1 MRTLLFS
8 FVCLVFIST
17 PCRTAPAFVQV
28 NSATPQG
35 KAATVAVAFTKA
47 QSAGNL
53 NVIAIGWND
62 TTAKVASVTD
72 KSGNTYT
79 LATGPATVSGKLSQS
94 LYYAKPIKAASAN
107 TLTVTFSTAAT
118 AVDVRV
124 SEYSGLDPNAAI
136 DATAGGTGT
145 STTASVTV
153 VASPNTSELLV
164 AAEITT
170 TGTPSAGSGW
180 TSRIITQP
188 DSDLLEDRTI
198 TSAGSYSATA
208 PISPSGAW
216 VIQMIAFEATNTVTP
231 PPPPLGPFS
240 ITSVVNG
247 LANGTYTVDAPSF
260 PGYTVMPVTQTLTI
274 NGANATATFTAT
286 ASVVSNSVKLAW
298 GAATTK
304 ACTLGTTGCLSAS
317 SIAGYNV
324 YRSATSG
331 GPYGQVNATTVAGLS
346 YTDPAPPAGN
356 NFYVT
361 AAVDNAGDVSGFSNQ
376 VTANVP

>member
-1 MRTLLFS
+1 MKLALLLAPFA
-8 FVCLVFIST
+8 LYA
-17 PCRTAPAFVQV
+17 APAFVQV

-35 KAATVAVAFTKA
+35 KAATVAVAFSKA
-47 QSAGNL
+47 QSAGDL

-107 TLTVTFSTAAT
+107 TLTVTFSTPAT

-216 VIQMIAFEATNTVTP
+216 VIQMIAFEATNTITP
-231 PPPPLGPFS
+231 PPPPPSTFS
-240 ITSVVNG
+240 ITSVTNG
-247 LANGTYTVDAPSF
+247 LAPGTYTVDAPSF

-274 NGANATATFTAT
+274 SGANVTATFTAT
-286 ASVVSNSVKLAW
+286 ATVVSNGVKLAW
-298 GAATTK
+298 GAGTMK
-304 ACTLGTTGCLSAS
+304 ACAMGTSGCTNAS
-317 SIAGYNV
+317 SIVGYNV
-324 YRSATSG
+324 YRSTTSG
-331 GPYGQVNATTVAGLS
+331 GPYTLLTSSPVTQTA
-346 YTDPAPPAGN
+346 YTDATPPAGN
-356 NFYVT
+356 DYYV
-361 AAVDNAGDVSGFSNQ
+361 AATVDNLGDISAFSNQ
-376 VTANVP
+376 VTAAVP